1 VKLSDRA
8 QVAEPFYAM
17 AFGDQAAAL
26 ERAGYQV
33 AKLNIG
39 EPDFGALPAV
49 REAMRD
55 LMDGRP
61 LPYTSAFG
69 RPALREA
76 IAGFYAVRHGVH
88 VDPARIAVTS
98 GASAALLLACAAT
111 LDPGDEVILAD
122 PSYPANR
129 QLIQAFGGVIRSVAT
144 TPRTRY
150 QLDAE
155 LVAKAW
161 TDRTRAV
168 MIASPANPT
177 GTSIPS
183 GELAAICSS
192 ARDRQAWRI
201 VDEIYLDLAD
211 RDQHGIAARSVL
223 EADPEAIVINS
234 FSKYFGMTGWRL
246 GWCVLPGQL
255 VEPVERLAMSYY
267 ICPST
272 PAQYAALACF
282 TPESLK
288 VCEER
293 RAELFASRQI
303 VLDGLA
309 KIGLPVPAPPD
320 GAFYVYFD
328 VSGTGMD
335 SWEFCQRALAE
346 AHVAL
351 TPGRDFSDAT
361 AGTHVRLSYAAS
373 RDALHDGLERIGMFL
388 RNLPGSA
395 LPPTRCTSARSAPGR
410 SGLARRDHCLA

>member
-26 ERAGYQV
+26 ERAGHQV

-76 IAGFYAVRHGVH
+76 IAGFYAVRQGVH

-111 LDPGDEVILAD
+111 LDPGDEV
-122 PSYPANR
+122 R

-150 QLDAE
+150 QLDVE

-183 GELAAICSS
+183 ARRTPCAAP
-192 ARDRQAWRI
+192 R
-201 VDEIYLDLAD
+201 
-211 RDQHGIAARSVL
+211 H
-223 EADPEAIVINS
+223 
-234 FSKYFGMTGWRL
+234 
-246 GWCVLPGQL
+246 
-255 VEPVERLAMSYY
+255 
-267 ICPST
+267 
-272 PAQYAALACF
+272 
-282 TPESLK
+282 
-288 VCEER
+288 
-293 RAELFASRQI
+293 
-303 VLDGLA
+303 
-309 KIGLPVPAPPD
+309 PD
-320 GAFYVYFD
+320 G
-328 VSGTGMD
+328 
-335 SWEFCQRALAE
+335 
-346 AHVAL
+346 
-351 TPGRDFSDAT
+351 
-361 AGTHVRLSYAAS
+361 
-373 RDALHDGLERIGMFL
+373 
-388 RNLPGSA
+388 
-395 LPPTRCTSARSAPGR
+395 
-410 SGLARRDHCLA
+410 

>member
-8 QVAEPFYAM
+8 RGAEPFYAM

-26 ERAGYQV
+26 EAAGHQV

-76 IAGFYAVRHGVH
+76 IAGFYAGRHGVD

-98 GASAALLLACAAT
+98 GASGALLLACAAT

-144 TPRTRY
+144 TARTRY

-155 LVAKAW
+155 SVGKAW

-177 GTSIPS
+177 GTSIPH

-192 ARDRQAWRI
+192 ARERQAWRI
-201 VDEIYLDLAD
+201 VDEIYLNLAD
-211 RDQHGIAARSVL
+211 PDQHGNAARSVL
-223 EADPEAIVINS
+223 QADPEAIVINS

-246 GWCVLPGQL
+246 GWCVLPEEL

-282 TPESLK
+282 TPESLQ

-293 RAELFASRQI
+293 RAELSARRQI

-309 KIGLPVPAPPD
+309 KMGLLVPAPPD

-335 SWEFCQRALAE
+335 SWEFCQRALAQ

-373 RDALHDGLERIGMFL
+373 RDALHDGLERIGLFL
-388 RNLPGSA
+388 RS
-395 LPPTRCTSARSAPGR
+395 T
-410 SGLARRDHCLA
+410 GLATAAT